1 MTIIVRIPRGLRDT
15 CAGAPELSLAAPT
28 IAAALNL
35 IEDEHPLLYRG
46 ICNET
51 GMVRQ
56 HINLF
61 VNKSLVRGPEGL
73 SAQLSPGD
81 VITIMPAV
89 SGG

>member
-1 MTIIVRIPRGLRDT
+1 MTILVRIPAALRDT
-15 CAGAPELSLAAPT
+15 CAGARELSMEAPT
-28 IAAALNL
+28 IAAALGM
-35 IEDEHPLLYRG
+35 IEQQHPLLYRS

-56 HINLF
+56 HIGLF

-73 SAQLSPGD
+73 TAQLAQGD
-81 VITIMPAV
+81 VVTVMPAV